1 MIDWLDI
8 VLAILILGA
17 VILGFV
23 KGLVRELLGFVVV
36 IAGIVLAARWYQP
49 VAAVVGKVVKNE
61 AVANFLGFILVFLG
75 VFLAGAILTGLLTKV
90 MKGTLGFFNHF
101 LGGLVGLVEGVLVGG
116 ALVFGLLAFPVNPDA
131 VTNSKLAPICYEGA
145 RIFINLIPQDLKD
158 KIKSTY
164 DDVAK
169 GGIPKGGSKNNG
181 QEI

>member
-17 VILGFV
+17 FVLGFI

-36 IAGIVLAARWYQP
+36 IAGIVLAARWYRP
-49 VAAVVGKVVKNE
+49 VADVVGKVVRNE
-61 AVANFLGFILVFLG
+61 AVAHFLGFILVFLG
-75 VFLAGAILTGLLTKV
+75 VFLAGAILTGLLTRV
-90 MKGTLGFFNHF
+90 MKGTLGFFNHL
-101 LGGLVGLVEGVLVGG
+101 LGGLIGLVEGVLVGG
-116 ALVFGLLAFPVNPDA
+116 ALIFGLLAFPVNPDA
-131 VTNSKLAPICYEGA
+131 VAASKLAPVCYETA
-145 RIFINLIPQDLKD
+145 KTFIGLIPQDLKD

-164 DDVAK
+164 DDVVK